1 MVRANESGY
10 VALMSVL
17 VVGAAA
23 TAIALTLLTSGSEAQ
38 RAMLV
43 EQQSKQARSLA
54 VACAQEALQQ
64 IHDNS
69 GFTSTNTILTLG
81 QGRCTYTVA
90 VTAPTTR
97 SILTK
102 ATVGNVVKNIQ
113 VYVTLNTSNI
123 SITSW
128 QEVI

>member
-1 MVRANESGY
+1 MVRKNESGY

-17 VVGAAA
+17 IVGAAA
-23 TAIALTLLTSGSEAQ
+23 TAIALTLLTSGSDTQ

-43 EQQSKQARSLA
+43 EQQSKQAHSLA

-64 IHDNS
+64 VHDNS
-69 GFTSTNTILTLG
+69 GFTSTNTLLTLG
-81 QGRCTYTVA
+81 QGSCTYTVV
-90 VTAPTTR
+90 VTAPTIR

-102 ATVGNVVKNIQ
+102 ATVGNVVRSVQ
-113 VYVTLNTSNI
+113 VYATLSTSNI

-128 QEVI
+128 QDVI